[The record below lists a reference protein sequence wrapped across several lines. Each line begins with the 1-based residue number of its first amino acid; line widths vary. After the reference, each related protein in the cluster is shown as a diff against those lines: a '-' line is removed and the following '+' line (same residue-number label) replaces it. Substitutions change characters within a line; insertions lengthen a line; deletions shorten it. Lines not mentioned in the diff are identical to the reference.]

1 MTIYSLDV
9 PLFLFGTSL
18 LFYVQFSWRA
28 AVADD
33 SDILCLLIWQA
44 IFHLP
49 LILGMGLRH
58 WIDFVLKGVTLEINL
73 QENKNPGFFSSEFS
87 SPEGCV
93 SRWRKFT
100 EGISAN
106 LSPKEVGG
114 FAGNQITT
122 SAGNLIPAK
131 KFPLFTFL
139 SLPGLRC
146 TTGNW
151 GLMKGRVCPSTTPK
165 AVSSPPDPWPP
176 STPSLGAKV
185 LPATLYGPGVW
196 KGGKRNREP
205 PTNNSHHGF

>member
-1 MTIYSLDV
+1 MIWFNGNWKKWKKRSLK
-9 PLFLFGTSL
+9 PK
-18 LFYVQFSWRA
+18 
-28 AVADD
+28 
-33 SDILCLLIWQA
+33 
-44 IFHLP
+44 HLS
-49 LILGMGLRH
+49 R
-58 WIDFVLKGVTLEINL
+58 N
-73 QENKNPGFFSSEFS
+73 NKNKLVQEASLVVQWLRLLTLSAG
-87 SPEGCV
+87 GARVQLRV
-93 SRWRKFT
+93 SVLTWAPRRW
-100 EGISAN
+100 
-106 LSPKEVGG
+106 GG

-176 STPSLGAKV
+176 STPSLGPEV

-196 KGGKRNREP
+196 KGSKRNREP
-205 PTNNSHHGF
+205 PTNNSHCGF